1 MEQSGLNRLNLRVL
15 VRELTEKYEFRVL
28 RELRNRENLYFVKKL
43 RFGENLLAFNHSQ
56 ASHTSIFQFHVQ
68 VKVQKVISCRK
79 LNFKQRKSDSKTL

>member
-43 RFGENLLAFNHSQ
+43 RFGENLLAFNHS
-56 ASHTSIFQFHVQ
+56 
-68 VKVQKVISCRK
+68 
-79 LNFKQRKSDSKTL
+79 